1 MKLSEAG
8 ALTGKTASASCHSRP
23 LFHHNE
29 PAVKIVQIHVNHN
42 YMNRTQ
48 NVLATKGY
56 ILLGLYTYK
65 CI

>member
-29 PAVKIVQIHVNHN
+29 PAVKIVRIHVNH
-42 YMNRTQ
+42 
-48 NVLATKGY
+48 
-56 ILLGLYTYK
+56 I
-65 CI
+65 